1 MSRIDDYLDALFDG
15 FTGTGAE
22 GRQLMLEAE
31 DHLRSAAED
40 AARRG
45 LGADD
50 AELEA
55 VSAFGPV
62 ELVAARVHRAQRRP
76 WERFVAARS
85 LAVLAGATALLVFG
99 AALLL
104 RGVGLAVLL
113 AASPRRRAQCPGDVG
128 LGWRGC
134 SQNIAV
140 MWQSLIW
147 AAVLLVAAAVALLA
161 LRALNRAVVPVI
173 GSRTIAVL
181 GLAFLGLAAFL
192 YGQPSSGQ
200 QPAIGVPTHVISSVL
215 AAVAGLA
222 LVVTSTERGVRLR
235 SHYRPLHCVVR

>member
-1 MSRIDDYLDALFDG
+1 MSRIDDYLDALFDSL
-15 FTGTGAE
+15 TGTGPE
-22 GRQLMLEAE
+22 GRHLMLEAE

-62 ELVAARVHRAQRRP
+62 EPVAARVHRARRRP
-76 WERFVAARS
+76 WEQFLAARS
-85 LAVLAGATALLVFG
+85 LAVLAGATGLFVFG

-104 RGVGLAVLL
+104 RGAGVAVLL

-128 LGWRGC
+128 RGC

-161 LRALNRAVVPVI
+161 LRALNRAVVPVVR
-173 GSRTIAVL
+173 SRTVAVL

-200 QPAIGVPTHVISSVL
+200 QPAIGVPAHLISSVL

-222 LVVTSTERGVRLR
+222 LIVTSTDHGVRLR
-235 SHYRPLHCVVR
+235 SHYRRLHCDVR